1 MKKFAVFG
9 GGKMAFEIA
18 VATSDSADVRLSA
31 LVSRNRPD
39 WLQET
44 EYFSSLD
51 QLSAL
56 PDLLIDFT
64 LSGGTCEAA
73 NWCRARL
80 VPLVSGTT
88 ALSEKDRSALMEA
101 AELVPVMWAPN
112 LSKGLNLLMKS
123 VVEVAKALPGDTPVE
138 ILDVHHAHKID
149 APSGTALLLARAIA
163 SARNQDLEE
172 YLNVVT
178 GEGNRQYKPGSIN
191 CISRRQGEIIGE
203 HRVRF
208 LAGSEELEY
217 RHSAGDRNVYAQG
230 CLDAAMWLVRQPAG
244 LYSSSDWLS
253 V

>member
-9 GGKMAFEIA
+9 GGKMAFEIVIA
-18 VATSDSADVRLSA
+18 AADSADVRLSA

-39 WLQET
+39 WLQKT

-64 LSGGTCEAA
+64 LSGGTCDAA

-112 LSKGLNLLMKS
+112 LSKGLNLLMRS
-123 VVEVAKALPGDTPVE
+123 VVEVAKALPADTPVE
-138 ILDVHHAHKID
+138 ILDVHHAQKID

-163 SARNQDLEE
+163 SARNQDLEDC
-172 YLNVVT
+172 LNVVT
-178 GEGNRQYKPGSIN
+178 GEGNRQYKPSSIN

-203 HRVRF
+203 HRVLF

-217 RHSAGDRNVYAQG
+217 RHSASDRNVYAQG
-230 CLDAAMWLVRQPAG
+230 CLDAALWLVRQPAG